1 MNMPFPDIPR
11 LYTAIAEWLACM
23 VYIVQLPLRIRGW
36 KLAGVSVGML
46 VVQCVFLVVTGDA
59 PLFLW
64 IPCMIAAIG
73 LMLVLF
79 CACCNL
85 PVLDACYHCMR
96 CLLYTSDAAD
106 ERH

>member
-23 VYIVQLPLRIRGW
+23 VYIAQLPLRIRGW

-59 PLFLW
+59 PLF
-64 IPCMIAAIG
+64 CG
-73 LMLVLF
+73 F
-79 CACCNL
+79 
-85 PVLDACYHCMR
+85 PV
-96 CLLYTSDAAD
+96 
-106 ERH
+106 